1 MTTVPA
7 PWSTHDPT
15 ANQRP
20 GIGSRD
26 AASANGGTGPRAG
39 SLSTSKCVQEWDT
52 GDANCEEMKTLS
64 PHPGLN
70 TNIGRWGGTS
80 GGCSVLPD
88 QGTGLLPN
96 YIMGAWVPSAWVTGR
111 GGGPTSAVL
120 RPPIGGGLG
129 MPTNGRRGEIL
140 CGGSDRVSDRG
151 GIRSAAC

>member
-1 MTTVPA
+1 MTTVRA

-39 SLSTSKCVQEWDT
+39 SLSASKCVQEWDT

-70 TNIGRWGGTS
+70 TNIDRWGDIG
-80 GGCSVLPD
+80 
-88 QGTGLLPN
+88 GLLRF
-96 YIMGAWVPSAWVTGR
+96 TGPGNR
-111 GGGPTSAVL
+111 AFAEL
-120 RPPIGGGLG
+120 YEGLG
-129 MPTNGRRGEIL
+129 PFGLGHR
-140 CGGSDRVSDRG
+140 
-151 GIRSAAC
+151 